1 MENSPNY
8 CERISH
14 SGFKKMREKER
25 FIYLFLLPP
34 QLASKMGKNLNV
46 WPEFSLVVG
55 KARRGVCVLRSRE
68 ETLVYGSGVTV
79 CTETDAFCKEQ
90 GK

>member
-14 SGFKKMREKER
+14 SGFKKMREKKKI
-25 FIYLFLLPP
+25 IYLFLLPP
-34 QLASKMGKNLNV
+34 QLSSKMGKNLNM
-46 WPEFSLVVG
+46 WPEFSLAVG
-55 KARRGVCVLRSRE
+55 KARCGVCIQWSRE
-68 ETLVYGSGVTV
+68 ETLVYGSDMTV
-79 CTETDAFCKEQ
+79 CTETDTFCKEE